1 MFLISTILLFNYNK
15 LNLDEN
21 FRTLSFIFSAE
32 IFSVILLLFF
42 VNLESILKNKYLI
55 SFSKIIAQ
63 QTYSVYLFHLIIMH
77 LFLMTDIIYIN
88 NIFSY
93 LITLFFLSFI
103 VYKYFELPILKQRPS
118 YENN

>member
-1 MFLISTILLFNYNK
+1 
-15 LNLDEN
+15 
-21 FRTLSFIFSAE
+21 
-32 IFSVILLLFF
+32 
-42 VNLESILKNKYLI
+42 
-55 SFSKIIAQ
+55 
-63 QTYSVYLFHLIIMH
+63 MH